1 MSRISGPNLNASS
14 ITSNI
19 GSATVSAERNFSSL
33 MTSMDP
39 DNASDLL
46 KVQSTGQQ
54 WALSLAL
61 ESSVIGM
68 IYNALKGVV
77 QKIG

>member
-46 KVQSTGQQ
+46 KVQSIGQQ

-61 ESSVIGM
+61 ESSVIRM
-68 IYNALKGVV
+68 IYDALKGVL
-77 QKIG
+77 QKIN